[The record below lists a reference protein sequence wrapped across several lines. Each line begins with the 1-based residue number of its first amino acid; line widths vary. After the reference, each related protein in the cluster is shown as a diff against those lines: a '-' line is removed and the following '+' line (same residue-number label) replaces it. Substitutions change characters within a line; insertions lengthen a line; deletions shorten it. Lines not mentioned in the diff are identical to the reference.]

1 MGRFPPPSTIFPQ
14 NGIIHLPYHLLFA
27 LAIEVPSILN
37 DYNNFTFLILELK
50 PQYPQRLY
58 KTLMPSLLLIIMGR
72 EDH

>member
-27 LAIEVPSILN
+27 LAIEVPTILN
-37 DYNNFTFLILELK
+37 DYNNFTFLILEL
-50 PQYPQRLY
+50 Y
-58 KTLMPSLLLIIMGR
+58 KTLLPSLLLIIMGR